1 MALQEQIDKAREVVP
16 RSMTYLQEV
25 WAELKKVHW
34 PSRKEVTAA
43 TVVVVAVVVLIS
55 VFLGI
60 VDFGVTH
67 LVRLVLSS

>member
-43 TVVVVAVVVLIS
+43 TIVVVAVVILIS